1 MCYDSNI
8 YHQSVSKEKISS
20 EAGVSNDSCI
30 FFAIFTAPLVK
41 IKEDCFMK
49 TFCKDYWELYKAS
62 IAWLKKHW
70 KGYLVLV
77 AIVTGI
83 ELVIYK
89 KDENK
94 CEAIFS
100 KEEEVEDGNYR

>member
-1 MCYDSNI
+1 MTLAFFRDFYSPF
-8 YHQSVSKEKISS
+8 S
-20 EAGVSNDSCI
+20 EN
-30 FFAIFTAPLVK
+30 K